1 MILSMTPKSVLYLFL
16 SVGGENLNNEDFSN
30 PGRGLEMK
38 KKNFVIFLQ
47 WLRIAHKIKLC
58 WISLCSSLDRE
69 RVDCKQQ
76 PLG

>member
-38 KKNFVIFLQ
+38 KK
-47 WLRIAHKIKLC
+47 KLC
-58 WISLCSSLDRE
+58 DISPVAQNSSQNQTVLDFS
-69 RVDCKQQ
+69 V
-76 PLG
+76 L